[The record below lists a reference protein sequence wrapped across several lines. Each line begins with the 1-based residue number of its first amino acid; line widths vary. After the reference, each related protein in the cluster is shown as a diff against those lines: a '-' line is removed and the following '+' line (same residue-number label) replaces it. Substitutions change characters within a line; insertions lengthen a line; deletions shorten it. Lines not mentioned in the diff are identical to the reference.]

1 MEDPKRD
8 IHVPMKKGESQVL
21 LSKLGAWE
29 RGEGAITMRT
39 GEEEGFQ
46 GHDRAENMS
55 QRKNT

>member
-8 IHVPMKKGESQVL
+8 IHVPMKKGGDQVL

-29 RGEGAITMRT
+29 RGEGSMRT